1 MKTPPHTTH
10 EDTPPPEPQDAEPD
24 MEIMT
29 ALAVFPPQTLI
40 SEYKLTQMA
49 GRHVT
54 SVKRA
59 IQRANHSPAT
69 THWGQRLT
77 VAAIL
82 EHSMPVWAD
91 GWPPRRLPAVSNLRP
106 GQGGHN

>member
-1 MKTPPHTTH
+1 MNTPESLSPQ
-10 EDTPPPEPQDAEPD
+10 EPQEVEPD
-24 MEIMT
+24 VEFMT
-29 ALAVFPPQTLI
+29 ALAMLPPLTLI
-40 SEYKLTQMA
+40 SEYKLAQLF

-59 IQRANHSPAT
+59 VQRGELPPPVPLFGVNY
-69 THWGQRLT
+69 WT

-82 EHSMPVWAD
+82 EYISARLEAKRTAAAQTA
-91 GWPPRRLPAVSNLRP
+91 RRVQHLQP